1 MATKTTKKT
10 DKKTS
15 PKAAEVSPLPSYKGM
30 FSPSLFTFCAVHFFF
45 YPFVS
50 LSTNT

>member
-30 FSPSLFTFCAVHFFF
+30 FSPSLFTFCAVHFFLSF
-45 YPFVS
+45 CIPFD
-50 LSTNT
+50 